1 MTANAV
7 DFSVPQRAPDVV
19 DDMVLADGTHT
30 PVRIFRAEADS
41 AGPLVVL
48 FPGLGTP
55 ASYFDLFATRCSA
68 AGVSVAC
75 ADLRGQG
82 ASRPRPSRASVF
94 GQQEMVVDDVPSA
107 IAVARRHVPDGPLY
121 LAGHSMG
128 GHIASLYAARQA
140 HRAAE
145 GGRRLGTD
153 DSHRLS
159 GLILIASGVPFR
171 KLYRGGSGLR
181 ASLGPLAMYRIA
193 HAVGFW
199 PAAGRRGLRQAVPRA
214 HPRLDVPEQAR
225 PIQSP
230 RCRHRLRGRFRRDRH
245 PGVSG
250 DDRCRLRRTATRHGR
265 VDREVHAR
273 RRRSSAHRG
282 TSRTQSLGAR
292 LDRTSPG
299 RRVAV
304 GAVSL
309 LGG

>member
-1 MTANAV
+1 MNFSTEGA
-7 DFSVPQRAPDVV
+7 DFTIPQRTPDVV
-19 DDMVLADGTHT
+19 DEIVLTDGTRT
-30 PVRIFRAEADS
+30 PLRVFVADS
-41 AGPLVVL
+41 SASNPLVVL

-128 GHIASLYAARQA
+128 GHITSLYAARQA

-159 GLILIASGVPFR
+159 GLILIASGVPFH

-181 ASLGPLAMYRIA
+181 ASLGPLAMYRIS

-199 PAAGRRGLRQAVPRA
+199 PGTVVEGYGR
-214 HPRLDVPEQAR
+214 
-225 PIQSP
+225 QS
-230 RCRHRLRGRFRRDRH
+230 RVLIRDWTY
-245 PGVSG
+245 
-250 DDRCRLRRTATRHGR
+250 LNRHGR
-265 VDREVHAR
+265 F
-273 RRRSSAHRG
+273 SPRG
-282 TSRTQSLGAR
+282 ADIDYEAAFGEIDIPVLAVTIGADSDAPPPVMGALTAKFTR
-292 LDRTSPG
+292 
-299 RRVAV
+299 
-304 GAVSL
+304 GAVDHRHIGAP
-309 LGG
+309 LGHNRWARDAVAPRLVVEWLSEL

>member
-128 GHIASLYAARQA
+128 GHIVSLYAARQA

-145 GGRRLGTD
+145 GGRQLGTD
-153 DSHRLS
+153 GSHRLS
-159 GLILIASGVPFR
+159 GLILIASGVPFH

-181 ASLGPLAMYRIA
+181 ASLGPLAMYRIS

-199 PAAGRRGLRQAVPRA
+199 PGTVVEGYGR
-214 HPRLDVPEQAR
+214 
-225 PIQSP
+225 QS
-230 RCRHRLRGRFRRDRH
+230 RVLIRDWTY
-245 PGVSG
+245 
-250 DDRCRLRRTATRHGR
+250 LNRHGR
-265 VDREVHAR
+265 F
-273 RRRSSAHRG
+273 SPRG
-282 TSRTQSLGAR
+282 ADIDYEAAFGEIDIPVLAVTIGADSDAPPPVMGA
-292 LDRTSPG
+292 LT
-299 RRVAV
+299 AKFTH
-304 GAVSL
+304 GAVDHRHIAAP
-309 LGG
+309 LGHNRWARDSTAPRLVVEWLSEL

>member
-1 MTANAV
+1 MNFCTEGA
-7 DFSVPQRAPDVV
+7 DFTIPQRPPDVV
-19 DDMVLADGTHT
+19 DEIVLTDGTRT
-30 PVRIFRAEADS
+30 PLRVFVADS
-41 AGPLVVL
+41 AAPNPLVVL

-128 GHIASLYAARQA
+128 GHITSLYAARQA

-159 GLILIASGVPFR
+159 GLILIASGVPFH

-181 ASLGPLAMYRIA
+181 ASLGPLAMYRIS

-199 PAAGRRGLRQAVPRA
+199 PGTVVEGYGR
-214 HPRLDVPEQAR
+214 
-225 PIQSP
+225 QS
-230 RCRHRLRGRFRRDRH
+230 RVLIRDWTY
-245 PGVSG
+245 
-250 DDRCRLRRTATRHGR
+250 LNRHGR
-265 VDREVHAR
+265 F
-273 RRRSSAHRG
+273 SPRG
-282 TSRTQSLGAR
+282 ADIDYEAAFGEIDIPVLAVTIGADSDAPPPVMGALTAKFTR
-292 LDRTSPG
+292 
-299 RRVAV
+299 
-304 GAVSL
+304 GAVDHRHIGAP
-309 LGG
+309 LGHNRWARDAVAPRLVVEWLSEL

>member
-1 MTANAV
+1 MNFSTEGA
-7 DFSVPQRAPDVV
+7 DFTIPQRTPDVV
-19 DDMVLADGTHT
+19 DEIVLTDGTRT
-30 PVRIFRAEADS
+30 PLRVFVADS
-41 AGPLVVL
+41 SASNPLVVL

-128 GHIASLYAARQA
+128 GHITSLYAARQA

-159 GLILIASGVPFR
+159 GLILIASGVPFH
-171 KLYRGGSGLR
+171 KPYRGGSGLR
-181 ASLGPLAMYRIA
+181 ASLGPLAMYRIS

-199 PAAGRRGLRQAVPRA
+199 PGTVVEGYGR
-214 HPRLDVPEQAR
+214 
-225 PIQSP
+225 QS
-230 RCRHRLRGRFRRDRH
+230 RVLIRDWTY
-245 PGVSG
+245 
-250 DDRCRLRRTATRHGR
+250 LNRHGR
-265 VDREVHAR
+265 F
-273 RRRSSAHRG
+273 SPRG
-282 TSRTQSLGAR
+282 ADIDYEAAFGEIDIPVLAVTIGADSDAPPPVMGAFTAKFTR
-292 LDRTSPG
+292 
-299 RRVAV
+299 
-304 GAVSL
+304 GAVDHRHIGAP
-309 LGG
+309 LGHNRWARDAVAPRLVVEWLSEL